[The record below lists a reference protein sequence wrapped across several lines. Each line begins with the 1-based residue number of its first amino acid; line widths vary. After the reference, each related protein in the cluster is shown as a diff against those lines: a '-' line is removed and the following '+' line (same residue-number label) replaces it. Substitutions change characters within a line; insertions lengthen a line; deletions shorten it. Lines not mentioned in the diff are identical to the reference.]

1 MLSDTNDNIDIL
13 TNREDYMFLSDER
26 ITPFQTGNSYLKGKP
41 IPIDVAYSVGGIQI
55 IKTTEL

>member
-1 MLSDTNDNIDIL
+1 
-13 TNREDYMFLSDER
+13 MFLSDER
-26 ITPFQTGNSYLKGKP
+26 ITPFQNGNSYLKGKP